1 MLAPHARG
9 TTPGIG
15 AHVTLAIPFPPDLT
29 PAGEELLAEIAG
41 YAEPWPVELPAA
53 DWFREPG
60 HPAVLWLRPEPVE
73 RFDELAQAI
82 ATVFDWPLY
91 GDAGERVWVPHVTV
105 AVGTDLEALRAAE
118 TALAEQLPLRAQAA
132 ELTLVRVVA
141 GTASTVRA
149 WAFGG

>member
-1 MLAPHARG
+1 VLAPHAQG

-29 PAGEELLAEIAG
+29 PAGEEALAEIAG
-41 YAEPWPVELPAA
+41 YAEPWPVKLPAT

-60 HPAVLWLRPEPVE
+60 HHAVLWLRPEPVQ

-82 ATVFDWPLY
+82 ATVFDWPRY
-91 GDAGERVWVPHVTV
+91 GDTGERVWVPHVTV
-105 AVGTDLEALRAAE
+105 AVGGDVDALREAE
-118 TALAEQLPLRAQAA
+118 AALAPQLPLRARAS

-141 GTASTVRA
+141 GTASVVRS
-149 WAFGG
+149 WALGG